1 MIFVEN
7 CVGIWEV
14 LRQESSASFRPVP
27 LVVVRVVGGFS
38 FCRTTR
44 SLGSASELPGRA
56 SYNGEEKPDLGWGDR
71 WDDQARDRMELY
83 SCKLM
88 CSECE
93 RT

>member
-1 MIFVEN
+1 MIFKEN

-14 LRQESSASFRPVP
+14 LRQQSSASLCPVP

-56 SYNGEEKPDLGWGDR
+56 SYNGKKYPISDGGIVG
-71 WDDQARDRMELY
+71 MI
-83 SCKLM
+83 KLKLV
-88 CSECE
+88 
-93 RT
+93 

>member
-1 MIFVEN
+1 MEIFEEN

-14 LRQESSASFRPVP
+14 LRQQSSASLRPVP

-56 SYNGEEKPDLGWGDR
+56 SYNGKKIPDLGWGDR
-71 WDDQARDRMELY
+71 WDDQARDRV
-83 SCKLM
+83 KM
-88 CSECE
+88 CIAS
-93 RT
+93 